1 LLHIIVGVQFAESAV
16 CLLLS
21 CVASLFSSS
30 MDHAKQNKDPE
41 EEEDGEPRKEQDV
54 HTGRRSVMQEWST
67 WQLIDSIL
75 PTGGFAHSYGLEAAT
90 QAGLVYDASTV
101 STFAVTTLENAGAL
115 LLPFVCS
122 ASKQTTTTED
132 WILLDSELHAV
143 LTNHVARAA
152 SLSQGKALI
161 RLASSVFPEI
171 TDEVKS
177 MRACIQEKNNK
188 KKKTTAAARGAHG
201 HHAIVF
207 GRLFGLLGLDSLTAQ
222 RAFLFLSLRDVLS
235 AATRLNLVG
244 PMEAALLQHR
254 HASLAEAVL
263 VKYAN
268 RGVEDAYQTAPLLD
282 TLQGAHNLLFSRLF
296 CS

>member
-1 LLHIIVGVQFAESAV
+1 
-16 CLLLS
+16 
-21 CVASLFSSS
+21 
-30 MDHAKQNKDPE
+30 MDHAKQNKDREEEE

-54 HTGRRSVMQEWST
+54 HTRRRSGMQEWST

-101 STFAVTTLENAGAL
+101 STFAVTILENAGAL

-132 WILLDSELHAV
+132 WILLDSELHAM

-177 MRACIQEKNNK
+177 MRACIQEKNK
-188 KKKTTAAARGAHG
+188 KKKTTAAAAARGAHG

-282 TLQGAHNLLFSRLF
+282 TLQGTHNLLFSRLF